1 MSKYS
6 KEVFDSAI
14 EGSKFVAN
22 KIKALIESNNAE
34 GKQTVLGLAT
44 GSTPVKMYNEL
55 IRMHKEEGLSFAN
68 VVTFNLDEYYPME
81 KTSEHS
87 YWYFMHENL
96 FNHIDV
102 KPENVNIPLGNLPQ
116 EEVNQHCLDYEAKI
130 DAAGG
135 LDIQILGIG
144 RTGHIGF
151 NEPGS
156 ELESVTRQVTLA
168 QITIDDAA
176 PGFGGVE
183 NVPEKAITMGVASVL
198 KARCIYLM
206 AYGKNKAQIVSDT
219 LTNDITDQVPAT
231 YLQKHSNTVFVL
243 DTEASSLLPV

>member
-1 MSKYS
+1 MSNYTT
-6 KEVFDSAI
+6 EVFDTAI
-14 EGSKFVAN
+14 DGSKYVAG
-22 KIKALIESNNAE
+22 KIKELIESNNAN
-34 GKQTVLGLAT
+34 GKKTVLGLAT
-44 GSTPVKMYNEL
+44 GSTPVKMYKEL
-55 IRMHKEEGLSFAN
+55 IRMHNEEGLSFAN

-81 KTSEHS
+81 KDSEHS

-102 KPENVNIPLGNLPQ
+102 KPENINIPLGNLPQ
-116 EEVNQHCLDYEAKI
+116 DQVDAHCAEYEAKI
-130 DAAGG
+130 DAEGG

-168 QITIDDAA
+168 QITLDDAG
-176 PGFGGVE
+176 PGFGGVDK
-183 NVPEKAITMGVASVL
+183 VPTKAITMGVASVL

-206 AYGKNKAQIVSDT
+206 AYGAAKAQIVSDT
-219 LTNDITDQVPAT
+219 ITNDITDQVPAT
-231 YLQKHSNTVFVL
+231 YLQKHDNTVFVL
-243 DTEASSLLPV
+243 DNEAASLLPA